1 VKDALYVTPD
11 EAGAVLAVAGEV
23 LTGVLLAVVM
33 VDGVLAGAGAD
44 EGGGA
49 GADEDAGRHC
59 EYHGLE

>member
-1 VKDALYVTPD
+1 MYVTPD
-11 EAGAVLAVAGEV
+11 EAGAVLVVAGEV
-23 LTGVLLAVVM
+23 LTGVLRAAVV
-33 VDGVLAGAGAD
+33 VGVVLAGGAGAGAD